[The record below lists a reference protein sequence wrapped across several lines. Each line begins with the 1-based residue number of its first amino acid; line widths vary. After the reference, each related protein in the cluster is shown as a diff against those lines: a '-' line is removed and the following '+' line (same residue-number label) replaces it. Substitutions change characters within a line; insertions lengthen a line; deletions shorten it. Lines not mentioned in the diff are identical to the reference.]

1 MTAFRTLQPPQNKKT
16 YTESLNK
23 DTYLWTRT
31 EEQHQHVGVTL
42 QRLSHSTSYSL

>member
-23 DTYLWTRT
+23 DTYLWARGTAPACRSNT
-31 EEQHQHVGVTL
+31 AKAITQYKL
-42 QRLSHSTSYSL
+42 